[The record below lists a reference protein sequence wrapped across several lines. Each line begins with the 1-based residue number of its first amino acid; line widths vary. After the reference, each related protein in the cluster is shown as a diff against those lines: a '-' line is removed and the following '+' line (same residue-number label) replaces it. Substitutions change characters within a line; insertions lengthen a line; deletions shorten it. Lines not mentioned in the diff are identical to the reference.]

1 MEKESK
7 IFPAAPN
14 TGNDVDLTNQ
24 EIRVE
29 NVAEPTQGSTNQS
42 PDDTATSDEEATTAA
57 YGEQVTASTNLSEG
71 ALTAA
76 DEQVQADAEA
86 NDGDDA
92 TSTAAEGNEATADT
106 MESYNAVQGGENTS
120 AEQDSQATQ
129 AITGASPE
137 EQESGKKSAGKKTSS
152 MPKKTK
158 PAPDFSLNYSD
169 EKKKE
174 LERVTK
180 VGDAEIK
187 RVRED
192 PRFPAIPFGDNAII
206 NLKEAAL
213 NGVRFKTPKVNRK
226 HGKDESATGE
236 SLMKHG
242 AQHPFIVITE
252 KMAEAAGIKVT
263 RFSNDD
269 PTKPFNGSG
278 YTLIILDGNGRCNFI
293 LGLEGGPEKWPDVYA
308 IFPTKN
314 RAGFYDIPK
323 SFEVMNTQVTV
334 WKPGDLMIKRILEE
348 GSECHP
354 GWKAIKKLEQKG
366 YKYQA
371 ACELMTLRTDRVTTN
386 EITSGSA
393 QTIFVHYKSAV
404 KIHNALV
411 KKFCEGDDNTLKTK
425 AFPAKVSELWL
436 PLSSKSGDEKATE
449 YMIAFIDQFPQ
460 EQVKKIM
467 EAKGSKKD
475 GVRVTKDAIRIGILE
490 TEFNAYMEK
499 HPFNTEK

>member
-1 MEKESK
+1 MKNYFSQAETPQVGAEAQLNEGMSVV
-7 IFPAAPN
+7 PS
-14 TGNDVDLTNQ
+14 NDSSMVH
-24 EIRVE
+24 
-29 NVAEPTQGSTNQS
+29 AEPIQGSPELQL
-42 PDDTATSDEEATTAA
+42 PDDTSASDVETTTAA
-57 YGEQVTASTNLSEG
+57 NDEQIQASTEATDGDTAVPTEG
-71 ALTAA
+71 YEATAA
-76 DEQVQADAEA
+76 D
-86 NDGDDA
+86 
-92 TSTAAEGNEATADT
+92 TT
-106 MESYNAVQGGENTS
+106 ESENAVQGDENTS
-120 AEQDSQATQ
+120 AEQDSQAP
-129 AITGASPE
+129 TGAGPE
-137 EQESGKKSAGKKTSS
+137 EKKDGKKAT
-152 MPKKTK
+152 KKTK
-158 PAPDFSLNYSD
+158 AASDFSLNYSD
-169 EKKKE
+169 EQKKE

-180 VGDAEIK
+180 VVDAGIE
-187 RVRED
+187 RVCED
-192 PRFPAIPFGDNAII
+192 SRFHAIRFGDNAII
-206 NLKEAAL
+206 NLKEAAMDD
-213 NGVRFKTPKVNRK
+213 VSFKTPEVNRK
-226 HGKDESATGE
+226 HGKDEASTGE
-236 SLMKHG
+236 SLMKYG
-242 AQHPFIVITE
+242 PQHPFIVITE
-252 KMAEAAGIKVT
+252 QMAEAVGIKVT
-263 RFSNDD
+263 RFANDD
-269 PTKPFNGSG
+269 PMKPVVPG
-278 YTLIILDGNGRCNFI
+278 YTLIILDGNGRCNFL
-293 LGLEGGPEKWPDVYA
+293 LGLEGGPKNWPDVYA
-308 IFPTKN
+308 VFPTKN
-314 RAGFYDIPK
+314 SAGYYDIPK

-348 GSECHP
+348 GAKCHP

-386 EITSGSA
+386 EITSGAA

-475 GVRVTKDAIRIGILE
+475 GVRVTKDAIRISILE

>member
-1 MEKESK
+1 MEQESK
-7 IFPAAPN
+7 YFAADSN
-14 TGNDVDLTNQ
+14 TGNKMELTMAQ
-24 EIRVE
+24 VE
-29 NVAEPTQGSTNQS
+29 NVAEPNQAQS
-42 PDDTATSDEEATTAA
+42 PESNVSRNMEAHAADGLVQTGTTPHNGAPATS
-57 YGEQVTASTNLSEG
+57 
-71 ALTAA
+71 
-76 DEQVQADAEA
+76 
-86 NDGDDA
+86 
-92 TSTAAEGNEATADT
+92 EGNEATTDT
-106 MESYNAVQGGENTS
+106 TESENAVQGDEKTS
-120 AEQDSQATQ
+120 TEQDSQAQ
-129 AITGASPE
+129 ATSGAGPE
-137 EQESGKKSAGKKTSS
+137 EKKDVKKAT
-152 MPKKTK
+152 KKTK
-158 PAPDFSLNYSD
+158 PAPDFSLNYSE

-174 LERVTK
+174 LERVTR

-192 PRFPAIPFGDNAII
+192 PRFPTIPFGDNTMI
-206 NLKEAAL
+206 NLKGAAL
-213 NGVRFKTPKVNRK
+213 NGVSFKTPEVNRK
-226 HGKDESATGE
+226 HGKDEAATGE

-242 AQHPFIVITE
+242 PQHPFIVITE
-252 KMAEAAGIKVT
+252 KMAEAAGIKVI

-269 PTKPFNGSG
+269 PTKPFNGGG
-278 YTLIILDGNGRCNFI
+278 YTLIFLDGNGRVNFL

-314 RAGFYDIPK
+314 RAGYYDIPK
-323 SFEVMNTQVTV
+323 SYEVINTQVTV
-334 WKPGDLMIKRILEE
+334 WKPGDWVTKRILEE
-348 GSECHP
+348 GVKAHK
-354 GWKAIKKLEQKG
+354 GWTSINQLRQKG
-366 YKYQA
+366 YNYQA
-371 ACELMTLRTDRVTTN
+371 ACEAITLGTDRIIKTDV
-386 EITSGSA
+386 ISGDA
-393 QTIFVHYKSAV
+393 NRIFLHYDSAV

-411 KKFCEGDDNTLKTK
+411 KKFSEGDDNTLKTK

>member
-1 MEKESK
+1 MAKE
-7 IFPAAPN
+7 IRNFAAALN
-14 TGNDVDLTNQ
+14 EDKDLTKAQ
-24 EIRVE
+24 VE
-29 NVAEPTQGSTNQS
+29 NVAEPSQGLPELQS
-42 PDDTATSDEEATTAA
+42 PDDTVASDEVAADATS
-57 YGEQVTASTNLSEG
+57 
-71 ALTAA
+71 
-76 DEQVQADAEA
+76 EQVQASTEVTDGDAEA
-86 NDGDDA
+86 PTAGEGKDA
-92 TSTAAEGNEATADT
+92 TAGTT
-106 MESYNAVQGGENTS
+106 ESENAVQGNENTS
-120 AEQDSQATQ
+120 AEQAQAQAT
-129 AITGASPE
+129 TGAGPE
-137 EQESGKKSAGKKTSS
+137 EQKSGKKKGA
-152 MPKKTK
+152 TK
-158 PAPDFSLNYSD
+158 PKNTKAAPDYSLNYSD
-169 EKKKE
+169 EKKKD

-354 GWKAIKKLEQKG
+354 GWKAIKGLEQKG
-366 YKYQA
+366 YLYQA
-371 ACELMTLRTDRVTTN
+371 ACELMTLGTDRIKTS
-386 EITSGSA
+386 EITSGDA
-393 QTIFVHYKSAV
+393 KTIFRHYDSAV
-404 KIHNALV
+404 NIHNALV
-411 KKFCEGDDNTLKTK
+411 AKFSEGDDKVLKTK
-425 AFPAKVSELWL
+425 AFPGKISELWQNL
-436 PLSSKSGDEKATE
+436 QAPKGDAPATE
-449 YMIAFIDQFPQ
+449 YMVEFINQFPQ
-460 EQVKKIM
+460 DKVKAIQD
-467 EAKGSKKD
+467 AKGHKGKD
-475 GVRVTKDAIRIGILE
+475 GVRVTKDAVRIGILE
-490 TEFNAYMEK
+490 NEFNAYMEK

>member
-1 MEKESK
+1 MEQESK
-7 IFPAAPN
+7 NFAAEPN
-14 TGNDVDLTNQ
+14 TGNDVDLASQ
-24 EIRVE
+24 AHVE
-29 NVAEPTQGSTNQS
+29 NVVVKPNQALNLQS
-42 PDDTATSDEEATTAA
+42 DTAVDDKKEK
-57 YGEQVTASTNLSEG
+57 VTAKSIDG
-71 ALTAA
+71 AP
-76 DEQVQADAEA
+76 
-86 NDGDDA
+86 
-92 TSTAAEGNEATADT
+92 
-106 MESYNAVQGGENTS
+106 
-120 AEQDSQATQ
+120 
-129 AITGASPE
+129 TGSSDQQSVGPE
-137 EQESGKKSAGKKTSS
+137 EKKDGKKAT
-152 MPKKTK
+152 KKTK
-158 PAPDFSLNYSD
+158 PAPDYSLNYSD
-169 EKKKE
+169 EQKKE
-174 LERVTK
+174 LERVTR

-192 PRFPAIPFGDNAII
+192 PRFPTIPFGDNTMI
-206 NLKEAAL
+206 NLKGAAL

>member
-1 MEKESK
+1 MKKEEMTS
-7 IFPAAPN
+7 AAPN
-14 TGNDVDLTNQ
+14 EGEVDLTKVQ
-24 EIRVE
+24 VE
-29 NVAEPTQGSTNQS
+29 NVAEPIQGSPQPQS
-42 PDDTATSDEEATTAA
+42 PDDSATSDEETTAA
-57 YGEQVTASTNLSEG
+57 VSG
-71 ALTAA
+71 
-76 DEQVQADAEA
+76 EQVQASTEA
-86 NDGDDA
+86 TDGD
-92 TSTAAEGNEATADT
+92 TAVPTEGYEATTDT
-106 MESYNAVQGGENTS
+106 TESNDAVQGGENTS
-120 AEQDSQATQ
+120 AGQDPQAQAT
-129 AITGASPE
+129 GAGPE
-137 EQESGKKSAGKKTSS
+137 ESKSGKKSAGKKTASV
-152 MPKKTK
+152 PKKTK
-158 PAPDFSLNYSD
+158 PAPDYSLNYSD

-174 LERVTK
+174 LERVTR

-354 GWKAIKKLEQKG
+354 GWKAIKGLEQKG
-366 YKYQA
+366 YLYQA
-371 ACELMTLRTDRVTTN
+371 ACELMTLGTDRIKTS
-386 EITSGSA
+386 EITSGDA
-393 QTIFVHYKSAV
+393 KTIFRHYDSAV
-404 KIHNALV
+404 NIHNALV
-411 KKFCEGDDNTLKTK
+411 AKFSEGDDKVLKTK
-425 AFPAKVSELWL
+425 AFPGKISELWQNL
-436 PLSSKSGDEKATE
+436 QAPKGDAPATE
-449 YMIAFIDQFPQ
+449 YMVEFINQFPQ
-460 EQVKKIM
+460 DKVKAIQD
-467 EAKGSKKD
+467 AKGHKGKD
-475 GVRVTKDAIRIGILE
+475 GVRVTKDAVRIGILE
-490 TEFNAYMEK
+490 NEFNAYMEK

>member
-1 MEKESK
+1 MAKEH
-7 IFPAAPN
+7 FDQTAPN
-14 TGNDVDLTNQ
+14 TGNDVDLTTQ
-24 EIRVE
+24 VQVT
-29 NVAEPTQGSTNQS
+29 NVADQDS
-42 PDDTATSDEEATTAA
+42 PGTHTPEETASRNEETHDATHDEKATTDTTESDTAPRD
-57 YGEQVTASTNLSEG
+57 
-71 ALTAA
+71 
-76 DEQVQADAEA
+76 
-86 NDGDDA
+86 
-92 TSTAAEGNEATADT
+92 
-106 MESYNAVQGGENTS
+106 GENTS

-158 PAPDFSLNYSD
+158 PAPDFSLNYSE

-174 LERVTK
+174 LERVTR

-192 PRFPAIPFGDNAII
+192 PRFPTIPFGDNTMI
-206 NLKEAAL
+206 NLKGAAL
-213 NGVRFKTPKVNRK
+213 NGVSFKTPEVNRK
-226 HGKDESATGE
+226 HGKDEAATGE

-242 AQHPFIVITE
+242 PQHPFIVITE
-252 KMAEAAGIKVT
+252 KMAEAAGIKVI

-269 PTKPFNGSG
+269 PTKPFNGGG
-278 YTLIILDGNGRCNFI
+278 YTLIFLDGNGRVNFL

-314 RAGFYDIPK
+314 RAGYYDIPK
-323 SFEVMNTQVTV
+323 SYEVINTQVTV
-334 WKPGDLMIKRILEE
+334 WKPGDWVTKRILEE
-348 GSECHP
+348 GVKAHK
-354 GWKAIKKLEQKG
+354 GWTSINQLRQKG
-366 YKYQA
+366 YNYQA
-371 ACELMTLRTDRVTTN
+371 ACEAITLGTDRIIKTDV
-386 EITSGSA
+386 ISGDA
-393 QTIFVHYKSAV
+393 NRIFLHYDSAV

-411 KKFCEGDDNTLKTK
+411 KKFSEGDDNTLKTK

>member
-1 MEKESK
+1 MENVIKN
-7 IFPAAPN
+7 FPVAPN
-14 TGNDVDLTNQ
+14 TGNEMDLNKAQ
-24 EIRVE
+24 VE
-29 NVAEPTQGSTNQS
+29 NVAEPTQAQLPEGTVSRN
-42 PDDTATSDEEATTAA
+42 EEAH
-57 YGEQVTASTNLSEG
+57 
-71 ALTAA
+71 AA
-76 DEQVQADAEA
+76 DELMTSSTETTDGGDAA
-86 NDGDDA
+86 A
-92 TSTAAEGNEATADT
+92 PTAGEEGNEATSDT
-106 MESYNAVQGGENTS
+106 TESDTTPRDGEVSAGQDEQG
-120 AEQDSQATQ
+120 QAT
-129 AITGASPE
+129 GAGPE
-137 EQESGKKSAGKKTSS
+137 EQKSGKKSAGKKTSS

>member
-1 MEKESK
+1 MEKEIK
-7 IFPAAPN
+7 NFPVAHN
-14 TGNDVDLTNQ
+14 SGNDVDLAVQ
-24 EIRVE
+24 AHVE
-29 NVAEPTQGSTNQS
+29 NVVVEPNQAQS
-42 PDDTATSDEEATTAA
+42 PESTVSRTLEAH
-57 YGEQVTASTNLSEG
+57 
-71 ALTAA
+71 AA
-76 DEQVQADAEA
+76 DELVPAGTTLRNGAPV
-86 NDGDDA
+86 
-92 TSTAAEGNEATADT
+92 TSEGNEATADT

-169 EKKKE
+169 EQKKE

-180 VGDAEIK
+180 VVDAGIK
-187 RVRED
+187 RVCED
-192 PRFPAIPFGDNAII
+192 PHFHATRFGNNAII
-206 NLKEAAL
+206 NLKGAAMD
-213 NGVRFKTPKVNRK
+213 GVCFKTPEVNRK
-226 HGKDESATGE
+226 HGKDEANTGE
-236 SLMKHG
+236 SLMKYG
-242 AQHPFIVITE
+242 PQHPFVVITE
-252 KMAEAAGIKVT
+252 QMAEAVGIKVT
-263 RFSNDD
+263 RFANDD
-269 PTKPFNGSG
+269 PMKPVVPG
-278 YTLIILDGNGRCNFI
+278 YTLIILDGNGRCNFL
-293 LGLEGGPEKWPDVYA
+293 LGLEGGTKNWPDVYA
-308 IFPTKN
+308 VFPTKN
-314 RAGFYDIPK
+314 SAGYYDIPK
-323 SFEVMNTQVTV
+323 SLEVMNTQVTV
-334 WKPGDLMIKRILEE
+334 WKTSDYLIKRILEE
-348 GSECHP
+348 GVKSHK
-354 GWKAIKKLEQKG
+354 GWKAINQLVQKG
-366 YKYQA
+366 YNYQA
-371 ACELMTLRTDRVTTN
+371 ACELMTLRRDRITTN

-393 QTIFVHYKSAV
+393 QTIFLHYDSAV

-411 KKFCEGDDNTLKTK
+411 KKFSEGDDNTLKTK